1 MDPFNPDP
9 AWLRRLFA
17 ETKTV
22 AVVGLSPNP
31 ARPSHGVA
39 SYLKAAGYRILPVN
53 PGHDTLLDER
63 AYASL
68 RDVPGPVDVVDVF
81 RRSEDVPAIVDD
93 AVAIGAKVVWM
104 QDGVVHEAA
113 AAKAAAA
120 GLAVVMNRCML
131 RDHRDYS
138 REREV

>member
-17 ETKTV
+17 DTKTI

-39 SYLKAAGYRILPVN
+39 SYLKAAGYRIIPVN
-53 PGHDTLLDER
+53 PGHDTLLGER

-68 RDVPGPVDVVDVF
+68 RDVSDPVDVVDIF
-81 RRSEDVPAIVDD
+81 RRSEDVPPIVDD
-93 AVAIGAKVVWM
+93 AVAVGAKTVWM

-113 AAKAAAA
+113 AAAAVAA

-138 REREV
+138 R

>member
-1 MDPFNPDP
+1 MSFDTPDP
-9 AWLRRLFA
+9 AWLKRLFA
-17 ETKTV
+17 ETKTI

-31 ARPSHGVA
+31 ERPSHGVA
-39 SYLKAAGYRILPVN
+39 SYLKDAGYRVIPVN
-53 PGHDTLLDER
+53 PVHETILGEK

-81 RRSEDVPAIVDD
+81 RRSEDVPGIVDD

-104 QDGVVHEAA
+104 QDGVVHEEAA
-113 AAKAAAA
+113 RKAAAA

-131 RDHRDYS
+131 RDHRDFS
-138 REREV
+138 R